1 MLDLNSGIDTS
12 NIVINNLLMLPTD
25 DEGKSISN
33 CDRCIARDA
42 TQKKYLSEADDLWV
56 LSL

>member
-12 NIVINNLLMLPTD
+12 NIVINNLLMLPTN

-42 TQKKYLSEADDLWV
+42 TQKKYLSEADDL
-56 LSL
+56 